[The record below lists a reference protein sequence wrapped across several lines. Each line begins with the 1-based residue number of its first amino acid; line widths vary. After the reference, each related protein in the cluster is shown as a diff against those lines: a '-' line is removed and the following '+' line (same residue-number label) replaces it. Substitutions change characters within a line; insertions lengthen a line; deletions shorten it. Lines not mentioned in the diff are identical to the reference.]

1 MFCGEIKSARRD
13 CCWSPYVSNMKVNAL
28 SKIKF
33 NHSTSNSV
41 HEINYVYFVFLVI
54 VKKYKPAVGMKTT
67 SNFNKRT
74 ADSAGSELRQ
84 KRINCRSIGKC
95 KYPISDHNSPW
106 SETKQRLLI
115 DIYARWSSILTEM
128 PASGEL
134 KSGDPLFFTTPP
146 PEI

>member
-1 MFCGEIKSARRD
+1 
-13 CCWSPYVSNMKVNAL
+13 
-28 SKIKF
+28 
-33 NHSTSNSV
+33 
-41 HEINYVYFVFLVI
+41 
-54 VKKYKPAVGMKTT
+54 MKTT

-74 ADSAGSELRQ
+74 ANSAGSELRQ

-106 SETKQRLLI
+106 SETKQRVLI

-134 KSGDPLFFTTPP
+134 KSGDPLFFTTLPTP
-146 PEI
+146 DKYGNDWGHYNEVFHDIQTIEIRDHRFDARNNLCQWLNRCKNVPETVLRIRKIQVLS